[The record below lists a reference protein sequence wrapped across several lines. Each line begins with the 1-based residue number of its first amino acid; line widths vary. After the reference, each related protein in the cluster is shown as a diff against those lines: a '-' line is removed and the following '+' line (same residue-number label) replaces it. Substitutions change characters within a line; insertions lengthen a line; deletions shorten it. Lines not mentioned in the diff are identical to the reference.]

1 MYALIEH
8 KQVASFILD
17 PENTPEITPVIH
29 NAPFLLIYLLFNLKL
44 IIDSLLAISANDDN
58 T

>member
-29 NAPFLLIYLLFNLKL
+29 NAPLLLIYLLFNL